1 MSSTASSQADAVTAA
16 YSAWKLDPSQANMA
30 GVIRAV
36 EPYLS
41 AVVRDYNGPKPLLLS
56 RARSMVPDLVRK
68 FDPSKASLRTWID
81 RGMQPLSRYAQRLRP
96 IHMSEAVARQAAEVN
111 SRRMELADQLL
122 RDPDDNELAEYTG
135 ISVDRLKKL
144 RAKAPATVAES
155 SFSDLSG
162 EQILP
167 ATQTISHMSEAADIV
182 RESMTPAERQVYDGR
197 TTGGLGVA
205 QLAKSL
211 RTSPASISQ
220 TAAGLADRI
229 NKVDHALIN

>member
-1 MSSTASSQADAVTAA
+1 MSFTEHNHADGVTAA
-16 YSAWKLDPSQANMA
+16 YDAWKLDPSQANMA

-36 EPYLS
+36 EPYLA

-56 RARSMVPDLVRK
+56 KARSMVPDLVRK
-68 FDPSKASLRTWID
+68 FDPTKSGLRTWLD
-81 RGMQPLSRYAQRLRP
+81 RGMQPLSRYAHRLRP

-135 ISVDRLKKL
+135 VSVGRLKKL

-162 EQILP
+162 EQLLP
-167 ATQTISHMSEAADIV
+167 ATQTSSHMGEAADIV
-182 RESMTPAERQVYDGR
+182 RENMTPAERQVYDGR

-211 RTSPASISQ
+211 HTSPASISQ
-220 TAAGLADRI
+220 TAARLTDRI
-229 NKVDHALIN
+229 KKVNNALLN